1 MSTEFDQIVKIL
13 RRQDK
18 DLMDIQAM
26 VSQNRTVL
34 NQIIHMI
41 GPPTTGEEPISI
53 FDQPTDKPLFE
64 DSDPIDY
71 GEGQVF
77 EGDTDPNKRQ
87 PFFNLEN
94 EKPRLSL
101 PFKTKD
107 GGEAFVNW
115 NALDPDMQQ
124 VIEIARRKD
133 DPWQLYESP
142 SGQMR
147 IGISSEV
154 EAEFRSWKMGNQ
166 IGK

>member
-1 MSTEFDQIVKIL
+1 MQPGPGQHQTSQFQQVMERMDRLEKL
-13 RRQDK
+13 
-18 DLMDIQAM
+18 LMQ
-26 VSQNRTVL
+26 V
-34 NQIIHMI
+34 IHML
-41 GPPTTGEEPISI
+41 GPRLDQDSLREGMEEPISI
-53 FDQPTDKPLFE
+53 
-64 DSDPIDY
+64 S
-71 GEGQVF
+71 GEGDLF
-77 EGDTDPNKRQ
+77 PDTERMPFLKEQDPNEQQ

-133 DPWQLYESP
+133 DPWQLYESA